1 MAVILSVAA
10 GAGIASHRA
19 VACARLLRL
28 AQSIDWL
35 IKGMVSKT
43 TYGCVAHRPPV
54 GGAS

>member
-35 IKGMVSKT
+35 IKGMVGKT
-43 TYGCVAHRPPV
+43 T
-54 GGAS
+54 